1 MIGLIRIEHS
11 RLLGQEALRCPR
23 APGWRLISIQASKR
37 ASMAVR
43 QIATPM
49 FLAIAGIL
57 SGCAAS
63 ETADRSADVAKIEA
77 RRDYFR
83 IVGEAEFDGERI
95 SYNEIIQVRTDIGV
109 ISTMG
114 LVKGDN
120 RIYMSRLWVTRLLK
134 DGSALIMEVP
144 EAWGLFGDLE
154 RTDGQMDPSWTP
166 AHIRDYMR
174 PPPEILPEF
183 YWADRAINPTSVEA
197 YVSEAYYAQPR
208 ARLKVLAPF
217 KIEFVPSSP
226 DAEAT
231 AIAQKNS
238 EPPLP
243 LGEDGRVGWAAPLAL
258 AIEKADWSKLDEVT
272 RAVQDNS
279 GTDFAFTDPILRIL
293 VDYASTKLRWRL
305 NPTSFAYGVPQPM
318 RFPDGEGILYRKA
331 SGRHADSTIPIR
343 CDPNFNRCALS
354 LNERS
359 FVVFYRHKLSTL
371 NFSMSVGS
379 VTRSGQ
385 AGRAIYKHDNETI
398 YLITVTSM

>member
-1 MIGLIRIEHS
+1 
-11 RLLGQEALRCPR
+11 
-23 APGWRLISIQASKR
+23 
-37 ASMAVR
+37 MAVR

-183 YWADRAINPTSVEA
+183 YWADRATDPTSVEA

-243 LGEDGRVGWAAPLAL
+243 LGEDGRVDWAAPLAI
-258 AIEKADWSKLDEVT
+258 AIEKADWSKLDEVST
-272 RAVQDNS
+272 AVQDNA
-279 GTDFAFTDPILRIL
+279 GTDFALPSPLPSALR
-293 VDYASTKLRWRL
+293 DYAGRSLRWEM
-305 NPTSFAYGVPQPM
+305 NPTSDAYGVPQPS
-318 RFPDGEGILYRKA
+318 RLPNGEGVLYRQA
-331 SGRHADSTIPIR
+331 TGRHADDTVPVR
-343 CDPNFNRCALS
+343 CDASFSQCSLS
-354 LNERS
+354 LDERG
-359 FVVFYRHKLSTL
+359 FVVFYKHKHPNF
-371 NFSMSVGS
+371 NFSVKVGS
-379 VTRSGQ
+379 VTAFGP
-385 AGRAIYKHDNETI
+385 GGLLAIYKHDNETI
-398 YLITVTSM
+398 YLTIVTLM